1 MTTSVKKWIGNNCGD
16 FKLIIRIFQRIKLTV
31 CSVSVLKYEMPI
43 PLISP
48 IPTLPNEYNYL
59 QTSHTSLEPVRAQGY
74 NQALQVVTQVPTYF
88 NILLLIINN
97 LIFKLVF
104 NKQVMG

>member
-1 MTTSVKKWIGNNCGD
+1 
-16 FKLIIRIFQRIKLTV
+16 
-31 CSVSVLKYEMPI
+31 MPI

-48 IPTLPNEYNYL
+48 IPTLPNGYNYL
-59 QTSHTSLEPVRAQGY
+59 QISHTSLEPVRGQGY

-88 NILLLIINN
+88 NVLLIINN

-104 NKQVMG
+104 NGQWSMCVRRGDKQWGKKSFPV